1 MAIAAFRS
9 KSTVMRYFI
18 IAGEQSGDLHGSNLI
33 RELIA
38 ADRDAEIYCWGGD
51 LMEAAGAT
59 LLMHYKKT
67 AFMGFTVILK
77 NLRTISRN
85 LSLCKQHITDF
96 KPDTVILID
105 YPGFNLR
112 IAEFA
117 KSKGLRI
124 FYYISPKLWAWNE
137 SRVEKIRKYI
147 DRMYI
152 IFPFEV
158 SFYKRHD
165 IDVEYRGNPLVDE
178 TERRMSA
185 LPGKEELLRM
195 SGLDNRPVI
204 GLLAGSRRHEI
215 EAILPQMIK
224 VVRYFPEY
232 QFVLAGVKNLP
243 DELYMKIIG
252 KEPVKLL
259 KDKTYEILTVSEAAL
274 VASGT
279 ATLEAALFSTPQ
291 VVCYKGDFFSMLIA
305 LMVIKVK
312 YISLVNLI
320 MDMEVVKELKGY
332 SLNRNNLL
340 AELKPILQGG
350 STAQRHNGTTAQ
362 RYNGTR
368 NPEPGTRNPEP
379 GTRNPEPGT

>member
-1 MAIAAFRS
+1 
-9 KSTVMRYFI
+9 MRYFI

-38 ADRDAEIYCWGGD
+38 ADRDAEIFCWGGD

-85 LSLCKQHITDF
+85 LSLCKQHITNF
-96 KPDTVILID
+96 NPDTVILID

-117 KSKGLRI
+117 KSKGFRI

-137 SRVEKIRKYI
+137 SRVEKIRKYV
-147 DRMYI
+147 DQMYI

-165 IDVEYRGNPLVDE
+165 IDVEYQGNPIVDE

-195 SGLDNRPVI
+195 PGLDNRPVI

-224 VVRYFPEY
+224 VVRHFPEY

-243 DELYMKIIG
+243 DELYLKIIG
-252 KEPVKLL
+252 EEPVKLL
-259 KDKTYEILTVSEAAL
+259 MDKTYEILTVSEAAL

-279 ATLEAALFSTPQ
+279 ATLEAALFNTPQ
-291 VVCYKGDFFSMLIA
+291 VVCYKGDFFSMIIA

-332 SLNRNNLL
+332 SLNRNNLI

-350 STAQRHNGTTAQ
+350 ISREKMLENYKLLKEKMGSSGASGRIARDMIERLNGARAQGLNGK
-362 RYNGTR
+362 RV
-368 NPEPGTRNPEP
+368 E
-379 GTRNPEPGT
+379 